1 MSAVTSSSA
10 PKKRTSNLERLRTVW
25 MALDYVVLILLAL
38 FFLFP
43 LVLMVVSS
51 FKNDETQ
58 VLRDLSDAR
67 AFIPYGDLGVQNY
80 LDVFTRASFAL
91 AAFNSFLTVGLTVAL
106 GLVVNSTFAYAL
118 ARLRFVGRGWL
129 LGAVVASIIV
139 PFQATAIPLLLLV
152 NQFGWLNSYHVQII
166 PFIASAFSIYLF
178 YQFFID
184 FPVELEEAAIVD
196 GATRWQV
203 FWRIVAPNSW
213 PVFATVAILSFL
225 GRWSDLLWPVMVVRG
240 ERFAPL
246 PLAMQTFFGQ
256 SRQWGDIMAYATL
269 VTLPTLVLFLGFQRW
284 FVRSIVSSGVKG

>member
-1 MSAVTSSSA
+1 VNATASSTTERRPRAVQRVRA
-10 PKKRTSNLERLRTVW
+10 AW
-25 MALDYVVLILLAL
+25 IALDYVVLIALSL

-43 LVLMVVSS
+43 LVFMVVSS

-58 VLRDLSDAR
+58 VLRDMSDAR
-67 AFIPYGDLGVQNY
+67 AFVPYGDLGIQNY
-80 LDVFTRASFAL
+80 LDVFTRANFGL
-91 AAFNSFLTVGLTVAL
+91 AAFNSLLTVALTVGL

-118 ARLRFVGRGWL
+118 ARLRFKGRSLL
-129 LGAVVASIIV
+129 LGVVVALIIV

-178 YQFFID
+178 YQFFLD

-269 VTLPTLVLFLGFQRW
+269 VTLPTLALFLGFQRW

>member
-1 MSAVTSSSA
+1 VNATASSTTERRPRAVQRVRA
-10 PKKRTSNLERLRTVW
+10 AW
-25 MALDYVVLILLAL
+25 IALDYVVLIALSL

-43 LVLMVVSS
+43 LVFMVVSS

-58 VLRDLSDAR
+58 VLRDMSDAR
-67 AFIPYGDLGVQNY
+67 AFVPYGDLGIQNY
-80 LDVFTRASFAL
+80 LDVFTRANFGL
-91 AAFNSFLTVGLTVAL
+91 AAFNSLLTVALTVGL

-118 ARLRFVGRGWL
+118 ARLRFKGRSLL
-129 LGAVVASIIV
+129 LGVVVALIIV

-178 YQFFID
+178 YQFFLD

-269 VTLPTLVLFLGFQRW
+269 LTLPTLALFLGFQRW